1 MAETKIIRVAQGHN
15 TTLSHLYINRV
26 FGCYLLEDCIREF
39 KIPGATCIPTGPY
52 KLKLN
57 KDAGMNERYFKAYPR
72 IHKGM
77 IEISGLANF
86 SLVFIERISVPTP
99 KFFRTLRTIGLVLGA
114 VGGALLAA
122 PVTLS
127 ATLVAVAGYV
137 TLAGGVIT
145 AISQTAVDDE
155 AKQKLLEGK

>member
-39 KIPGATCIPTGPY
+39 KIPGETCIPTGPY

-57 KDAGMNERYFKAYPR
+57 KDAGMNERYFKAYPK

-86 SLVFIERISVPTP
+86 SLVFIHIGNYHQDTKGCPLTGHYWMHNGVDFTVMQSAFAYQQVYPRLVSLIENGSDKISIENFTM
-99 KFFRTLRTIGLVLGA
+99 L
-114 VGGALLAA
+114 
-122 PVTLS
+122 
-127 ATLVAVAGYV
+127 
-137 TLAGGVIT
+137 
-145 AISQTAVDDE
+145 
-155 AKQKLLEGK
+155 